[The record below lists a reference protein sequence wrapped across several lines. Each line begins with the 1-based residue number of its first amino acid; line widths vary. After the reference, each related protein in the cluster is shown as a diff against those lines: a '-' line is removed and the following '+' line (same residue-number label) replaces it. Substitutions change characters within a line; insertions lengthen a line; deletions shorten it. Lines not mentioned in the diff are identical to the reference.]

1 LKPGYDSKAR
11 VVGWPMEYLPKIL
24 SKYSGVEKQNII
36 LFPHRISDEK
46 QPDIFTFLSSV
57 LPEYKFV
64 FAQDQKR
71 TKAEYHAL
79 LARAL
84 VVFSASKQE
93 TLGIGIYEGMLC
105 AAAPI
110 VPTRISYQEIC
121 RVWCYSGHWTRNL
134 DAAKGNSEGLA
145 SYIRSVIDVRDP
157 KKIQTL
163 AQQAG
168 GKYFHGGVLYASVV
182 R

>member
-1 LKPGYDSKAR
+1 
-11 VVGWPMEYLPKIL
+11 MEYLPKIL